1 MSIIKCE
8 VINLNESDFYVIFL
22 LFYEIKLNNFFF
34 PKKKNMRSRKAFLI
48 ILFLSIL
55 IFVTYY
61 FVLNETASKDLKRI
75 DFLKQLD
82 TLEVNI
88 KDESQLNDVLLRNL
102 LDILRAKNSINSIPS
117 NLNEIQNFDSV
128 IKEITLEPTK
138 IVDKDKLSKLNSL
151 EEKDYHSFNGP
162 IIPVLVFACNR
173 VSITNCLDNLI
184 QYRPNSH
191 QFPIIVSQVIFF
203 LIFLSSIN

>member
-22 LFYEIKLNNFFF
+22 LFYEITLNFF
-34 PKKKNMRSRKAFLI
+34 KKNMRSRKAFLI

-61 FVLNETASKDLKRI
+61 FVLNETASKDLQRI
-75 DFLKQLD
+75 DILKQLD

-88 KDESQLNDVLLRNL
+88 KEESQLNDVILRNL
-102 LDILRAKNSINSIPS
+102 LDVLRAKNSIVSIPS

-138 IVDKDKLSKLNSL
+138 IVDKLNKLNSL

-173 VSITNCLDNLI
+173 VSISNCLDNLI

-191 QFPIIVSQVIFF
+191 QFPIIVSQVIT
-203 LIFLSSIN
+203 